1 MKLLGKLTLLSCAVL
16 TSLFL
21 VVWAQEG
28 AGADNAVDPERNPI
42 IVEVQDEGFER
53 RAMLENIAMNV
64 VLPLQQTFV
73 QETQALEGVVQAL
86 SQNPSPETLQATQE
100 AWLAASTAWQRV
112 NLFEVGGLEMTVL
125 FNQINKAPTDP
136 ALIDKAIAEGAS
148 ADKVGSTS
156 KGLPALEY
164 LLFNP
169 DGDEA
174 VLTSLQDSQRM
185 GYLVDLSQNLSQK
198 ASELHTLWSPDGENY
213 AATFAAADEQGGKTQ
228 GSINMLVNEMINQS
242 EMIVRDKLGGPLGKM
257 NGGEPAPELA
267 EAERSEGSTAN
278 LISNVE
284 ALKMTFNGA
293 EGLGFDDY
301 LDYINAFYAYG
312 PLSETINRQLDET
325 LTALH
330 AIDLPL
336 SQAVTETPDA
346 VQAAYDKARL
356 LVILLKS
363 DMGNQMGVTVTF
375 NDTDGD

>member
-1 MKLLGKLTLLSCAVL
+1 MKLGKLTLLGCAL
-16 TSLFL
+16 LISFSLF
-21 VVWAQEG
+21 VWAQEEDE
-28 AGADNAVDPERNPI
+28 AGAEFDPERNPI
-42 IVEVQDEGFER
+42 IVDVQDEGFER
-53 RAMLENIAMNV
+53 GAMLENIALNV
-64 VLPLQQTFV
+64 VLPLQEDFVAQTG
-73 QETQALEGVVQAL
+73 TLENAVKTL
-86 SQNPSPETLQATQE
+86 RDNPSLETLQAAQE
-100 AWLAASTAWQRV
+100 AWLAASAAWQRA

-125 FNQINKAPTDP
+125 FNQISKAPTDP
-136 ALIDKAIAEGAS
+136 KLIDKAIAEGAS
-148 ADKVGSTS
+148 AESVGSTS

-174 VLTSLQDSQRM
+174 VLTSLKDSARM
-185 GYLVDLSQNLSQK
+185 DYLVDLSSDLFQK
-198 ASELHTLWSPDGENY
+198 ADELHTLWSPDGENY

-242 EMIVRDKLGGPLGKM
+242 ETIVRDKLGAPLGKM
-257 NGGEPAPELA
+257 NGGEPAPEAA
-267 EAERSEGSTAN
+267 EAARSDASTAN
-278 LISNVE
+278 LISNLE

-301 LDYINAFYAYG
+301 LNYIDAFYAYG
-312 PLSETINRQLDET
+312 PLSETINEQMDET
-325 LTALH
+325 LAALK
-330 AIDLPL
+330 AIEMPL

-346 VQAAYDKARL
+346 VQAAYDQARL